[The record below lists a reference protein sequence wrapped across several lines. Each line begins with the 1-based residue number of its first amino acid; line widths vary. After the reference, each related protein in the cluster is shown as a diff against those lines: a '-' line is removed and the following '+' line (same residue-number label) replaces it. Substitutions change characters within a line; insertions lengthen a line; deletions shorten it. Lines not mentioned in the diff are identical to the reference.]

1 MTEIKQKQRNI
12 NSASDMQLEQADK
25 QFKAFDE
32 NIKSMTLDRMNE
44 APLLETEPQTKLS
57 QAEIS
62 KSKEMYIK
70 PKRTVSSRE
79 KFNEKFRDDYNF
91 AKEYVNFIAEHKEL
105 IGEVLEFWTKP
116 FPGMPA
122 EEWVVPTGVPVWA
135 PRYVA
140 ENIKS
145 KKYHRLV
152 MKQNTTAGSD
162 GMGQYYGTMAADSI
176 IQRLDAVPANQR
188 KSIFTGAGF

>member
-1 MTEIKQKQRNI
+1 MTEIKPKQRNL
-12 NSASDMQLEQADK
+12 NSASEMQLEQAEK
-25 QFKAFDE
+25 QFKEFDE
-32 NIKSMTLDRMNE
+32 NIKNMTMDRMNE
-44 APLLETEPQTKLS
+44 APKLELEPQTKLS

-62 KSKEMYIK
+62 KSKETYIK

-79 KFNEKFRDDYNF
+79 KFNERYREEYNF
-91 AKEYVNFIAEHKEL
+91 SKEYVNFIAEHKEL
-105 IGEVLEFWTKP
+105 IGETLEFWTKP

-122 EEWVVPTGVPVWA
+122 EEWVIPTGVPVWA

-152 MKQNTTAGSD
+152 MKQNISGSD
-162 GMGQYYGTMAADSI
+162 GTAQYYGTMAADST
-176 IQRLDAVPANQR
+176 IQRLDAIPVNQR
-188 KSIFTGAGF
+188 KSIFMGAGF